1 MYFLSFGG
9 LKSKIKMLAGLVP
22 EASLLE
28 RLPPLTMAASL
39 PCPHVAYSPCTC
51 ISGALGTIATTQKQL
66 KCAGQTDGY
75 RKDGAHIHNAVLPRH
90 KEG

>member
-1 MYFLSFGG
+1 
-9 LKSKIKMLAGLVP
+9 
-22 EASLLE
+22 
-28 RLPPLTMAASL
+28 MA
-39 PCPHVAYSPCTC
+39 
-51 ISGALGTIATTQKQL
+51 ALGTIATTQKQL